1 MMKYFFIWLGNFI
14 WGAFL
19 FILYVS
25 VFAALSALTVSIIT
39 SYIGINIAF
48 FEMFIISY
56 AALLLLAL
64 LKIFIVSIN

>member
-25 VFAALSALTVSIIT
+25 VFAALSALIVSIIT
-39 SYIGINIAF
+39 GYIGINITF

-64 LKIFIVSIN
+64 LKMFIVSIN

>member
-25 VFAALSALTVSIIT
+25 VFAALSALVVSTITV
-39 SYIGINIAF
+39 YLGINIAF
-48 FEMFIISY
+48 FEMFMIAY

-64 LKIFIVSIN
+64 LKVFIDSIN